1 MCGVNVCVCV
11 WRGLLNL
18 NCDDISLSN
27 TTDGVEIILIH
38 ENMHQISRQS
48 EAEELNEYMN
58 DMVWQNVWFCCTQ
71 VHTCITRCELA
82 RPQ

>member
-1 MCGVNVCVCV
+1 MRVCV

-18 NCDDISLSN
+18 NCDDISLSD

-58 DMVWQNVWFCCTQ
+58 DMACQKFGFVAHKSTP
-71 VHTCITRCELA
+71 A
-82 RPQ
+82 